1 MNKSISEIKHE
12 FEQADKEKLPL
23 LYEQYARDSRT
34 GVVSLIA
41 KYKKKEEKLQAEIKR
56 IEEMSR
62 YEQEN
67 CMEDVETELEPDQA
81 RMLIEDRRRMR
92 VSRMENR

>member
-41 KYKKKEEKLQAEIKR
+41 KYKKK
-56 IEEMSR
+56 
-62 YEQEN
+62 
-67 CMEDVETELEPDQA
+67 
-81 RMLIEDRRRMR
+81 
-92 VSRMENR
+92 